1 MPTFDVV
8 SEVDM
13 HEVTNAVD
21 QSNREVRTRFDF
33 KGTDS
38 SFSREGEA
46 ITLKSESDF
55 QLKQMLDMLQGKLNK
70 RGIDIACLAIA
81 EPELVG
87 KEARQTVT
95 IRQGLETDLSR
106 KIVKMLKESKLKV
119 QGAIQGDKV
128 RVTGKKRDDLQEV
141 IATLREAKFDMPLQY
156 IAGRGPARPPLSRGS
171 RQSFG
176 RTGGWCCRGT
186 RTTGRCLARGRLGAI
201 EGAGITRRRRFTRH
215 HCVRRRALLRLRYR
229 RCVAGGAGRRL
240 ARQRL
245 GSECLQHHDFPGRRG
260 HRAHRAGLAE
270 GSACAA
276 P

>member
-156 IAGRGPARPPLSRGS
+156 INFR
-171 RQSFG
+171 
-176 RTGGWCCRGT
+176 
-186 RTTGRCLARGRLGAI
+186 
-201 EGAGITRRRRFTRH
+201 
-215 HCVRRRALLRLRYR
+215 
-229 RCVAGGAGRRL
+229 
-240 ARQRL
+240 
-245 GSECLQHHDFPGRRG
+245 D
-260 HRAHRAGLAE
+260 
-270 GSACAA
+270 
-276 P
+276 